1 MYRTSR
7 GWGLGVGGGEW
18 VLVSLLSPSPPK
30 PLPPGRVMRCV
41 PLNSRFTRIKILNVL
56 SPFRAKSTRWHEI
69 RETHAP
75 TPLLPVLGPA
85 CGSATYMRA
94 EKPTQSINNDEN
106 QSVMPPSTS
115 TGMVTD
121 EAKIL
126 STFSLKLIVN
136 PNSNPS
142 KD

>member
-1 MYRTSR
+1 
-7 GWGLGVGGGEW
+7 
-18 VLVSLLSPSPPK
+18 
-30 PLPPGRVMRCV
+30 
-41 PLNSRFTRIKILNVL
+41 
-56 SPFRAKSTRWHEI
+56 
-69 RETHAP
+69 
-75 TPLLPVLGPA
+75 
-85 CGSATYMRA
+85 MRA

-136 PNSNPS
+136 SNSNPS